1 MDIERTIKESI
12 REAMTEFDLK
22 RIDLDALPD
31 TILNGKQACDLIG
44 CSYPTLTTMI
54 SDGLIENFSEKG
66 ISVSMKQCIDI
77 NIRKLKYMRH
87 RAWKVKN
94 GYETTER

>member
-1 MDIERTIKESI
+1 MDIEVIIKESI
-12 REAMTEFDLK
+12 KEAMSEFDMK

-44 CSYPTLTTMI
+44 CSPHTLTTMI
-54 SDGLIENFSEKG
+54 ADGLIENFSDKG

-94 GYETTER
+94 GYETAER